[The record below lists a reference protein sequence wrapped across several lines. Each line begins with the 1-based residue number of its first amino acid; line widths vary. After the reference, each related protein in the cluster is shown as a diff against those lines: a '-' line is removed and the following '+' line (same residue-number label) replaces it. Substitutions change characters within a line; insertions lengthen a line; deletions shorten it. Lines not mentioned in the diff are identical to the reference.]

1 MKTQKTVLIV
11 VLLALVFAAPVV
23 SQNVVDLTGE
33 SGSVREIEVNSS
45 GLRFTPN
52 EIHVNLGDTVRIT
65 YRNGGGRHDWVI
77 DEFDAATP
85 VIAAGQSSTV
95 EFVADQAGTFEF
107 YCSIPGHRASGM
119 VGNLVVV
126 E

>member
-1 MKTQKTVLIV
+1 MKTQKIV
-11 VLLALVFAAPVV
+11 SIVALLALVFAAPVV

-33 SGSVREIEVNSS
+33 SGSVREIEVSSS

-52 EIHVNLGDTVRIT
+52 EIRVNLGDTVRIT

-85 VIAAGQSSTV
+85 VIAAGQTSTV
-95 EFVADQAGTFEF
+95 EFVADQAGSFEF
-107 YCSIPGHRASGM
+107 YCSVPGHRASGM
-119 VGNLVVV
+119 VGTLVVV